1 MQEVELTCEVTP
13 SVGDR
18 LWEKLAGLDPQ
29 RIVHNT
35 DRYYDTAEAALFEQ
49 AVFVRVRTTENGS
62 RLQFKFDEQ
71 GSDKQH
77 VICTE
82 RDFPL
87 SPGQP
92 LPDAVHALL
101 RHFLPRWEPFPT
113 WEQACIQN
121 EIRELVVIQNRR
133 HVYQLGELAICL
145 DQIAGLGT
153 FVEVEQMC
161 EEGANTQQ
169 ARRNIEQFV
178 ADIGGRP
185 LSAGYVEMALERTQP
200 EIYQKGQYR
209 F

>member
-1 MQEVELTCEVTP
+1 
-13 SVGDR
+13 
-18 LWEKLAGLDPQ
+18 
-29 RIVHNT
+29 
-35 DRYYDTAEAALFEQ
+35 
-49 AVFVRVRTTENGS
+49 
-62 RLQFKFDEQ
+62 
-71 GSDKQH
+71 
-77 VICTE
+77 
-82 RDFPL
+82 
-87 SPGQP
+87 
-92 LPDAVHALL
+92 
-101 RHFLPRWEPFPT
+101 
-113 WEQACIQN
+113 
-121 EIRELVVIQNRR
+121 LVVIQNRR